1 MITERQSYSVQ
12 ERRLLDAPV
21 LRRGRPHS
29 LRVAATRL
37 VEDFCARLRSA
48 PSWTRSRGHWTL
60 NAVVGTVNCLA
71 KVQRFSPVAH
81 TKQTSKEL
89 KVYSLYTDWANMAD
103 EVVLVPAAEI
113 AVSSSI
119 IPAEIVVSS
128 SSIIPA
134 PVADL
139 LQRTPLENCQRLVVL
154 GSARSG
160 KSSLVAR

>member
-1 MITERQSYSVQ
+1 
-12 ERRLLDAPV
+12 
-21 LRRGRPHS
+21 
-29 LRVAATRL
+29 
-37 VEDFCARLRSA
+37 
-48 PSWTRSRGHWTL
+48 
-60 NAVVGTVNCLA
+60 
-71 KVQRFSPVAH
+71 
-81 TKQTSKEL
+81 
-89 KVYSLYTDWANMAD
+89 MAD